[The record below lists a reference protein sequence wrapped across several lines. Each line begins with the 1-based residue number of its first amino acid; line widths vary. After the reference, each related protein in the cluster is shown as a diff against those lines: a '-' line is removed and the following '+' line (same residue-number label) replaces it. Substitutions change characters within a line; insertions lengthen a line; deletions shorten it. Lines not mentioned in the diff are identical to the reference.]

1 VANWRRTRP
10 RTWGGTVFAGVSE
23 FPARVTCARLAWHA
37 LKGTLVGDGT
47 VSTEWT
53 SGGTALR
60 GAARWDYMQPADD
73 GYEPMVGYNV
83 LEQSRAAVNTLGKR
97 LVPIKHLDRT

>member
-1 VANWRRTRP
+1 
-10 RTWGGTVFAGVSE
+10 
-23 FPARVTCARLAWHA
+23 
-37 LKGTLVGDGT
+37 
-47 VSTEWT
+47 
-53 SGGTALR
+53 
-60 GAARWDYMQPADD
+60 MQPADD